1 MEEFIKMK
9 KTLKLTS
16 VALVLMMLFTLTAC
30 TPADASKAEEKL
42 EKKDYKV
49 VVVTGTL
56 AEAAGKVL
64 GVEGLSETM
73 TATKTVK
80 DENDKDT
87 IEIVTAYWFEKASQ
101 AKDAFE
107 KVEADVKDDVDDK
120 DNFVCKRSGKVIYA
134 GTKQAT
140 KDFN

>member
-1 MEEFIKMK
+1 MEDFKMK
-9 KTLKLTS
+9 KTLRLTS
-16 VALVLMMLFTLTAC
+16 IALVLMMLLTLTAC
-30 TPADASKAEEKL
+30 VPADAAKAKEKM
-42 EKKDYKV
+42 EKKEYTATA
-49 VVVTGTL
+49 VTGTL

-64 GVEGLSETM
+64 GVDGLTETM

-80 DENDKDT
+80 DKDGKDT
-87 IEIVTAYWFEKASQ
+87 VELVSAYWFEEASQ

-107 KVEADVKDDVDDK
+107 KIEADAKKESKDN

-134 GTKQAT
+134 GTKQAA